1 MADIPIRNPVE
12 SKFGDE
18 FETFQFLTYPDS
30 GASLFHQL
38 FSIDLRSLAALR
50 IVIGLILIGY
60 VLGESNNL
68 KLLYSDDGVLSLAVN
83 RQLIGE
89 DYWSLYWINGTDEFA
104 RVLLITT
111 VLAAGAFV
119 LGFKTWLMNLVC
131 LILLWSLQV
140 RNPLVLSGGDV
151 LLRMLFFWSLFLP
164 TSAIWSID
172 AIRAEERPA
181 RWVVSSVATL
191 AIMLQ
196 VVYMYFFSGLAKLN
210 PFWLSGDAI
219 EYAMNLEMSVKPLG
233 TWLLS
238 YPDVLRVLT
247 IAILVAEILTLLVMF
262 IPRVYQFNRGWLMGF
277 FWMMHIAIWLTM
289 SIGLFSMTAIAAWV
303 IFVPSDIWNSLVG
316 EPVGFSEKK
325 NYESVSESE
334 FEWWYRIQQLVCGL
348 FLAYITFQNLA
359 FALGPSTA
367 NRFSTLQRFGRATM
381 TIQKFHMFAEP
392 PLFSPWFEYTALL
405 DSGERSDL
413 FSSRNRNPGEKPDS
427 VFNYLGS
434 QTWRRLHWNL
444 ITHPLFPPEEELV
457 YRDVRRRLL
466 DLMVRNWDANHRDDP
481 VVEAVLKC
489 HLEPIVLSGRRNSDR
504 IEFVNHEPHDIV
516 WATYENE
523 AGIED

>member
-1 MADIPIRNPVE
+1 MPDTPIRNPVE
-12 SKFGDE
+12 SQFGDE
-18 FETFQFLTYPDS
+18 LETYQFLTHPDS
-30 GASLFHQL
+30 EVSLFHQV

-50 IVIGLILIGY
+50 VVIGLILIIY
-60 VLGESNNL
+60 VLGEFPNI
-68 KLLYSDDGVLSLAVN
+68 KLLYSDQGILSQAVN
-83 RQLIGE
+83 RQLIGGG
-89 DYWSLYWINGTDEFA
+89 YWSLYWINGTDKFA
-104 RVLLITT
+104 QVLLIATA
-111 VLAAGAFV
+111 LAAGAFV
-119 LGFKTWLMNLVC
+119 LGFKTRLMNLIC
-131 LILLWSLQV
+131 LVLLWSLQV
-140 RNPLVLSGGDV
+140 RNPLVLTGGDV

-164 TSAIWSID
+164 TNAIWSID
-172 AIRAEERPA
+172 AIRTEERPT

-196 VVYMYFFSGLAKLN
+196 IVFMYFFTGLAKLN
-210 PFWLSGDAI
+210 PFWISGDAI

-238 YPDVLRVLT
+238 YPGVLRVVT

-262 IPRVYQFNRGWLMGF
+262 IPRVHQFNRGWLMGF

-289 SIGLFSMTAIAAWV
+289 SIGLFSITAIVAWV

-325 NYESVSESE
+325 NFDSESE
-334 FEWWYRIQQLVCGL
+334 SEWWYRVQQLVCGL

-359 FALGPSTA
+359 FAFGPSTV
-367 NRFSTLQRFGRATM
+367 NRFSTLQRLGQTTM

-405 DSGERSDL
+405 DSGEKVDL
-413 FSSRNRNPGEKPDS
+413 FSSRHKNPGEKPES
-427 VFNYLGS
+427 VFKYLGS

-444 ITHPLFPPEEELV
+444 ITHPLYPPEEELV
-457 YRDVRRRLL
+457 YQDVRQRLL
-466 DLMVRNWDANHRDDP
+466 HLMVRNWDANHRDDP

-489 HLEPIVLSGRRNSDR
+489 HLEPIMLDRHRNSNR
-504 IEFVNHEPHDIV
+504 VGFVNHEPHDLV
-516 WATYENE
+516 WATYESE
-523 AGIED
+523 AGADE